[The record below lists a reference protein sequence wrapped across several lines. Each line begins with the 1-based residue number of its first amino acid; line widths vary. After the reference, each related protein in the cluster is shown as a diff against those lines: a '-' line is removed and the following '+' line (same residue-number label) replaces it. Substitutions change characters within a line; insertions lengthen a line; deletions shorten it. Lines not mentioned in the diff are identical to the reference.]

1 MGNNNRR
8 AFGFALK
15 PAALKRA
22 SENIRLGITPKL
34 DESIPVAVGASGTTP
49 ANAGIAANAVNAAL
63 TSLANTFDANDI
75 DNVLILRWRSMEQ
88 DPLVAEVLNMIVNSA
103 IVYDNGQQPVYI
115 DIASR
120 AKLSAFKKKQIVQ
133 EFTNVLTLLNFQTDG
148 ARLFRRW
155 YVDSRLVYQKI
166 VNPERSTD
174 GIIELRRIEPQ
185 LVKRIRLTNV
195 VNNPDTH
202 GITLYGNANEA
213 FYLIKQGGFIG
224 QAAGSSDAKSAAN
237 LFGHTSVGVDGI
249 PTTNV
254 DAAGWK
260 MTHTGQ
266 PASTYKSSGLQV
278 NNAVVGMAL
287 LVNADNICFVPS
299 GITDFSMQVPVV
311 VSYLSH
317 ATRPMNMY
325 NQSMDALLMY
335 QYARSPDRK
344 IFHVDIGEMDTVT
357 SDAYIQKQADNIR
370 SRMTFDPS
378 TGLIGAQN
386 NVLAVQDDIFLPK
399 RSGATS
405 QGWTVEKLEG
415 GDKLGDMTPV
425 SDLLKRQFIT
435 ALHAPASRLLDTN
448 QKIQIGN
455 TDNMERDEVQFEKFI
470 CQIQNDFSHLF
481 FDILQTQLLL
491 KEILTPDEW
500 HDLRPCIKFVYRA
513 DSVFSERKEQDILSA
528 RLAMLDKIKPYILGK
543 GDEVKLF
550 TLEYVRK
557 NILKQTEEEI
567 VESESYENAI
577 DEILAEPITEIA
589 ESETPPLAEV
599 PNEPAP
605 EETPI
610 ETETAPPAEP
620 ETPAEGSAEGTAGGT
635 ENTATKTPL

>member
-15 PAALKRA
+15 PSALKRA
-22 SENIRLGITPKL
+22 SENIRLGVTPKL

-120 AKLSAFKKKQIVQ
+120 ANLSSFKKKQIVQ
-133 EFTNVLTLLNFQTDG
+133 EFTNVLGLLNFQSDG

-166 VNPERSTD
+166 VNPERPSD

-195 VNNPDTH
+195 VNNSETH
-202 GITLYGNANEA
+202 GVTLYGNANDA
-213 FYLIKQGGFIG
+213 FFLIKQGGFIG
-224 QAAGSSDAKSAAN
+224 QAAGSSDTAAASN
-237 LFGHTSVGVDGI
+237 VFGHTSVGVDGI
-249 PTTNV
+249 PTTSV
-254 DAAGWK
+254 DAGGWK
-260 MTHTGQ
+260 MDHQGR
-266 PASTYKSSGLQV
+266 PSSTYKSSGLQV

-299 GITDFSMQVPVV
+299 GITDFSMQVPVI

-344 IFHVDIGEMDTVT
+344 IFHVDIGEMDTIT

-415 GDKLGDMTPV
+415 GAALGDMTPV
-425 SDLLKRQFIT
+425 SDLLKRQFII
-435 ALHAPASRLLDTN
+435 ALHAPASRLLEAN

-500 HDLRPCIKFVYRA
+500 HDLKPCIKFVYRA
-513 DSVFSERKEQDILSA
+513 DSVFSERKEQDILSS
-528 RLAMLDKIKPYILGK
+528 RLAMLDKIKPYIIGK
-543 GDEVKLF
+543 GEEVKMF
-550 TLEYVRK
+550 TIEYVRK

-567 VESESYENAI
+567 VESESYEAAI

-589 ESETPPLAEV
+589 QTEVPPLAEI
-599 PNEPAP
+599 PNEPEP
-605 EETPI
+605 SLETTPI
-610 ETETAPPAEP
+610 ETEPPAEPPAEP
-620 ETPAEGSAEGTAGGT
+620 EATDTTAK
-635 ENTATKTPL
+635 NTTAQTPL